1 MPLVRQPDGSRRA
14 RLPPVQLRPMERD
27 IVALLESATIQ
38 VVGRMPNSSN
48 ATLLVEVCGTDLRGI
63 YKPLAGERPLWDFD
77 PGLYLHEVA
86 AWRLSEALGWGLVP
100 PTVVCQGPH
109 GEGSLQLFVEFD
121 GTEHYF
127 TLLENRPDL
136 HDDLRRMAILDI
148 IANNTDRKGGHVLL
162 GLDGRIWGIDHGVCF
177 SPDFKLRTVIWDF
190 AGDPIDESL
199 LAPLETWLDQVPAT
213 VCEVLTDDETDAM
226 LERIAWLVENRVFPA
241 PESRYQYPWPIL

>member
-1 MPLVRQPDGSRRA
+1 MSA
-14 RLPPVQLRPMERD
+14 E
-27 IVALLESATIQ
+27 IVAALESATIQ
-38 VVGRMPNSSN
+38 VIGRMPNSSN
-48 ATLLVEVCGTDLRGI
+48 ATLLVEVCDTDLRGI

-100 PTVVCQGPH
+100 PTVICNGPH

-121 GTEHYF
+121 TSEHYF
-127 TLLENRPDL
+127 TLLENRTDL
-136 HDDLRRMAILDI
+136 HESLRKMAIFDI

-177 SPDFKLRTVIWDF
+177 SPEFKLRTVIWDF
-190 AGDPIDESL
+190 AGEAIPDEWI
-199 LAPLETWLDQVPAT
+199 APFESWVDVVPPAIA
-213 VCEVLTDDETDAM
+213 EVLSNDEVEAM
-226 LERIAWLVENRVFPA
+226 SERVAWLVDNRVLPA

>member
-1 MPLVRQPDGSRRA
+1 MNP
-14 RLPPVQLRPMERD
+14 D
-27 IVALLESATIQ
+27 IVAALENATIQ
-38 VVGRMPNSSN
+38 VIGRMPNSSN
-48 ATLLVEVCGTDLRGI
+48 ATLLVEICGTDLRGI

-121 GTEHYF
+121 TSQHYF
-127 TLLENRPDL
+127 TLLENRTDL
-136 HDDLRRMAILDI
+136 HDDLRRMAVLDI

-162 GLDGRIWGIDHGVCF
+162 GLDGRLWGIDHGVCF
-177 SPDFKLRTVIWDF
+177 SPEFKLRTVIWDF
-190 AGDPIDESL
+190 AGETIPDEWI
-199 LAPLETWLDQVPAT
+199 APFETWTSAVPESVA
-213 VCEVLTDDETDAM
+213 EVLTDDEVEAM
-226 LERIAWLVENRVFPA
+226 VERIGWLVDNRVLPA

>member
-1 MPLVRQPDGSRRA
+1 MDP
-14 RLPPVQLRPMERD
+14 D
-27 IVALLESATIQ
+27 IVATLENATIQ
-38 VVGRMPNSSN
+38 VIGRMPNSSN
-48 ATLLVEVCGTDLRGI
+48 ATLLVEICGTDLRGI

-100 PTVVCQGPH
+100 PTVICNGPH

-121 GTEHYF
+121 TNQHYF
-127 TLLENRPDL
+127 TLLENRADL

-177 SPDFKLRTVIWDF
+177 SPEFKLRTVIWDF
-190 AGDPIDESL
+190 AGETIPDEWIT
-199 LAPLETWLDQVPAT
+199 PFQTWTDKVPDSVAD
-213 VCEVLTDDETDAM
+213 VLTDDEIEAM
-226 LERIAWLVENRVFPA
+226 VERIGWLLDNRVLPA